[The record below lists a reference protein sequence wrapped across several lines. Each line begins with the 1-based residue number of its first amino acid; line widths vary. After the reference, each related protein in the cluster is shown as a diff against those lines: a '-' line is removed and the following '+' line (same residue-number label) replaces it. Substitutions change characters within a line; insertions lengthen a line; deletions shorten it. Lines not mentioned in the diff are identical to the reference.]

1 MLGGINILV
10 VVFAGLFVL
19 AGCSS
24 IVASTGGISKQNT
37 VFDDSTCEF
46 NPLHTAIGEVYF
58 QELQKFPTQSGA
70 MIIKDGSYALLHRAS
85 LARMAEK
92 TIDIQTYIY
101 KNDIASRILMHEIW
115 EAANRGVKIRILIDD
130 NGLDSDFSDVI
141 ALDNHP
147 NISVKI
153 FNPYRNRIRFFR
165 FPEMVYD
172 FQRINKRMHNKLF
185 IVDDIA
191 LIIGGRNIADNY
203 FDNNLNVNFADTDI
217 FFLGKVAQE
226 AHNSFE
232 EYWNFHR
239 SIPVAFLPSKSKM
252 KKYMKNYPKYI
263 KKIEGSPE
271 DWKNYNLAIDAFVSR
286 YKYRGN
292 QVYWGN
298 AKLIADSPAKV
309 EKKIP
314 SPIAAALKNIWDS
327 STDSIYI
334 SSAYFIPGKKGL
346 KYFKDVIDRGT
357 EISILTNSLS
367 STDALVIYG
376 AWERYRDK
384 LVRMGANVYEYKRN
398 EGKIKIQGKHSSG
411 ASLHSKTIVFDDKIT
426 WVGSFNL
433 DQRSENINTE
443 VVAVFDNEDFAKET
457 KKLMQI
463 EMKKAWH
470 LTLRKNKVIWEGNE
484 DGQTIYK
491 THSPDT
497 TLFLRMINFLSKI
510 FPEGQI

>member
-1 MLGGINILV
+1 MLSGINILIAV
-10 VVFAGLFVL
+10 AVLFIL

-24 IVASTGGISKQNT
+24 IVSTTKITSIPTTSPKNT
-37 VFDDSTCEF
+37 FD
-46 NPLHTAIGEVYF
+46 PLDTTIGKVYHA
-58 QELQKFPTQSGA
+58 ELQAHIKQSGA

-85 LARMAEK
+85 LARMAQK
-92 TIDIQTYIY
+92 SIDIQTYIY

-115 EAANRGVKIRILIDD
+115 AAANRGVKIRILIDD

-165 FPEMVYD
+165 LSEMIYD
-172 FQRINKRMHNKLF
+172 FPRINKRMHNKLF
-185 IVDDIA
+185 IVDDVA

-217 FFLGKVAQE
+217 FFLGEVAKE
-226 AHNSFE
+226 AERSFD
-232 EYWNFHR
+232 EYWDFHR
-239 SIPVAFLPSKSKM
+239 SVPAGFLPSKAKM
-252 KKYMKNYPKYI
+252 KKYMKNYSKYI
-263 KKIEGSPE
+263 KKIEGSPKE
-271 DWKNYNLAIDAFVSR
+271 WKMYNSAIDTFISR
-286 YKYRGN
+286 YKNKQN
-292 QVYWGN
+292 QIYWGK
-298 AKLIADSPAKV
+298 AMLIADSPQKI

-314 SPIAAALKNIWDS
+314 SPITAELKKIWNA

-334 SSAYFIPGKKGL
+334 SAAYFIPGKKGL
-346 KYFKDVIDRGT
+346 KVFKNAIDKGT
-357 EISILTNSLS
+357 EISLLTNSLS
-367 STDALVIYG
+367 STDALVVYS

-398 EGKIKIQGKHSSG
+398 EGKIKIAGKYSSG
-411 ASLHSKTIVFDDKIT
+411 ASLHSKTIVFDDRIT

-443 VVAVFDNEDFAKET
+443 VVAVFDNENFAKET
-457 KKLMQI
+457 KKIMQI

-470 LTLRKNKVIWEGNE
+470 LVLVKNKIKWEGVE
-484 DGQTIYK
+484 DDEVVYEN
-491 THSPDT
+491 HSPDT
-497 TLFLRMINFLSKI
+497 SWFVRMIDFFAKI